1 MLSTSFIEHCYFIL
15 QITYFSIPVVLVL
28 QVLVVQGN
36 HLICEIGDFML
47 EFYVFLVDEL
57 HVLDANV
64 WVVVVTRL
72 AASGAGVGIVSFE
85 DVYEVAVVL
94 HLGFIWVLF
103 VAATADVEA
112 LGLPHFVFVDLK
124 RILFYFT
131 VAVVPILFVV
141 TAIVHV
147 F

>member
-1 MLSTSFIEHCYFIL
+1 M
-15 QITYFSIPVVLVL
+15 
-28 QVLVVQGN
+28 
-36 HLICEIGDFML
+36 
-47 EFYVFLVDEL
+47 VDEL

>member
-1 MLSTSFIEHCYFIL
+1 M
-15 QITYFSIPVVLVL
+15 
-28 QVLVVQGN
+28 
-36 HLICEIGDFML
+36 
-47 EFYVFLVDEL
+47 VDEL

-72 AASGAGVGIVSFE
+72 AASGAGIGIVSFE
-85 DVYEVAVVL
+85 NIYEIAIVL

-103 VAATADVEA
+103 VAAIAADVEA

>member
-1 MLSTSFIEHCYFIL
+1 
-15 QITYFSIPVVLVL
+15 VLVI
-28 QVLVVQGN
+28 QVN

-47 EFYVFLVDEL
+47 KFDVFLVDEL

-72 AASGAGVGIVSFE
+72 AASGAGIGIVSFE
-85 DVYEVAVVL
+85 NIYEIAIVL

-103 VAATADVEA
+103 VAATAADVEA

>member
-1 MLSTSFIEHCYFIL
+1 
-15 QITYFSIPVVLVL
+15 
-28 QVLVVQGN
+28 
-36 HLICEIGDFML
+36 ML
-47 EFYVFLVDEL
+47 EFYVFLVNEL
-57 HVLDANV
+57 HILDANV

-72 AASGAGVGIVSFE
+72 GACGAGIGIISFE
-85 DVYEVAVVL
+85 NIYEIAIVL
-94 HLGFIWVLF
+94 HLGFIWMLF
-103 VAATADVEA
+103 VAAIAADFEA

-141 TAIVHV
+141 TTIVHV

>member
-1 MLSTSFIEHCYFIL
+1 
-15 QITYFSIPVVLVL
+15 
-28 QVLVVQGN
+28 
-36 HLICEIGDFML
+36 ML
-47 EFYVFLVDEL
+47 EFYVLLVDEL

-64 WVVVVTRL
+64 WVVVVTRV
-72 AASGAGVGIVSFE
+72 AACGAGIGIISFKNI
-85 DVYEVAVVL
+85 YEIAIVL
-94 HLGFIWVLF
+94 HLGFIWMLF
-103 VAATADVEA
+103 VAAIAADVEA

-141 TAIVHV
+141 TTIVHV

>member
-1 MLSTSFIEHCYFIL
+1 M
-15 QITYFSIPVVLVL
+15 
-28 QVLVVQGN
+28 
-36 HLICEIGDFML
+36 
-47 EFYVFLVDEL
+47 VDEL

-72 AASGAGVGIVSFE
+72 GASGAGIGIVSFE
-85 DVYEVAVVL
+85 NIYEIAIVL

-103 VAATADVEA
+103 VAAIAADVEA